1 MIYVG
6 LRQQETER
14 EEERNRQRQRNRET
28 EINMYFLISPR
39 TRVKTIISTLKRL
52 TSVTN
57 MRCGNSTEQYVIN
70 ALKMEIYNGY
80 YICSV

>member
-1 MIYVG
+1 
-6 LRQQETER
+6 
-14 EEERNRQRQRNRET
+14 
-28 EINMYFLISPR
+28 MYFLISPR